1 MEHLHLQTSDKVFLY
16 SRKYLGEGKY
26 FQRGI
31 AKGIQNGDTFI
42 SFTSPMTVLVCSSV
56 ITKDSNGRF
65 RNPEDAKDSLFE
77 GEFIDK
83 DYQPNSKY
91 SPLTTF

>member
-1 MEHLHLQTSDKVFLY
+1 LY

-26 FQRGI
+26 LQKGI

-42 SFTSPMTVLVCSSV
+42 SFTSPLTVLTAIDVR
-56 ITKDSNGRF
+56 TKDSKGKF

-77 GEFIDK
+77 GEFLDK

-91 SPLTTF
+91 SPLILL